1 MHLGEAT
8 FETCSG
14 DRRSRLAMPVPKDR
28 LIPDWVEG
36 AGRFPT
42 EGRRRRAVPTVQVAV
57 IPGDGIGPEVVSEAV
72 RVLDRAA
79 GLAPDLHFFY
89 RWFDWGSDYFRSHG
103 VMMPEDG
110 LDILSGCDA
119 IFLGAVGAPTVPDH
133 VSLWGL
139 LLPIRRGFD
148 QYVNLR
154 PTRLW
159 PGVEG
164 PLRRFGVGDI
174 DFVVVRENSEGEYS
188 NMGGRLRPHTPQ
200 EVVVQNAVFTR
211 FGVER
216 IIRYAFDLA
225 RTRRGHVTGAT
236 KSNGINF
243 SMPFWDEVFNE
254 VGEEYPDVKRD
265 LVHVD
270 ALAARFITAP
280 DRLDVV
286 VGSNLFGDILT
297 DIAAA
302 IAGSIGMGAAA
313 NLNPERTSP
322 SMFEPVHGSAP
333 DIVGR
338 GIANPVGQI
347 LTARMLL
354 DHLGYPA
361 VGRAIEAAVE
371 STLADGIKTPDI
383 GGQARTTEVTDA
395 VIARLQA

>member
-1 MHLGEAT
+1 M
-8 FETCSG
+8 
-14 DRRSRLAMPVPKDR
+14 
-28 LIPDWVEG
+28 
-36 AGRFPT
+36 
-42 EGRRRRAVPTVQVAV
+42 PTVRVAV
-57 IPGDGIGPEVVSEAV
+57 IPGDGIGPEVVNEAV
-72 RVLDRAA
+72 RVLGACARVEPE
-79 GLAPDLHFFY
+79 LRLEY
-89 RWFDWGSDYFRSHG
+89 RYFDWGCDYYLAHRA
-103 VMMPEDG
+103 MMPDDG
-110 LDILSGCDA
+110 LEQLRGFDA
-119 IFLGAVGAPTVPDH
+119 VFLGAVGAPSVPDH

-164 PLRRFGVGDI
+164 PLRRFGPGDI

-188 NMGGRLRPHTPQ
+188 NMGGRLRPHTSQ

-216 IIRYAFDLA
+216 IVRYAFQLA
-225 RTRRGHVTGAT
+225 ERRRSHVTGAT

-254 VGEEYPDVKRD
+254 VGEEYPHIRRE

-270 ALAARFITAP
+270 ALAARFITNP

-297 DIAAA
+297 DIGAA
-302 IAGSIGMGAAA
+302 ISGSIGMGAAA
-313 NLNPERTSP
+313 NLNPDRRFP

-333 DIVGR
+333 DIVGK
-338 GIANPVGQI
+338 GVANPVGQI
-347 LTARMLL
+347 LTAKMMM
-354 DHLGYPA
+354 DFLGYPRA
-361 VGRAIEAAVE
+361 GRAIEEAVTA
-371 STLADGIKTPDI
+371 TLTAGIKTRDV
-383 GGQARTTEVTDA
+383 GGTAKTYEVTDA
-395 VIARLQA
+395 IVGYIGALPLEPLA

>member
-1 MHLGEAT
+1 M
-8 FETCSG
+8 
-14 DRRSRLAMPVPKDR
+14 
-28 LIPDWVEG
+28 
-36 AGRFPT
+36 
-42 EGRRRRAVPTVQVAV
+42 PTVRVAL
-57 IPGDGIGPEVVSEAV
+57 IPGDGIGPEVVGEAV
-72 RVLDRAA
+72 RVLDEAARLEA
-79 GLAPDLHFFY
+79 GLRFEY
-89 RWFDWGSDYFRSHG
+89 TEFDWGCDYYLAHG
-103 VMMPEDG
+103 AMMPEDG
-110 LDILSGCDA
+110 LAQLQAFDA
-119 IFLGAVGAPTVPDH
+119 IFLGAVGAPGVPDH

-164 PLRRFGVGDI
+164 PLRRFRPGDI

-188 NMGGRLRPHTPQ
+188 NMGGRLRPHTSQ

-216 IIRYAFDLA
+216 IVRYAFLLA
-225 RTRRGHVTGAT
+225 RTRRGRLTGAT

-254 VGEEYPDVKRD
+254 VAEEFPDVERE

-270 ALAARFITAP
+270 ALAARFITNP

-297 DIAAA
+297 DIGAAVQ
-302 IAGSIGMGAAA
+302 GSIGMAAAA
-313 NLNPERTSP
+313 NLNPERQFP

-338 GIANPVGQI
+338 GIANPVGQV
-347 LTARMLL
+347 LTAKMMV
-354 DHLGYPA
+354 DFLGYPR
-361 VGRAIEAAVE
+361 VGQAIEDAVVA
-371 STLADGIKTPDI
+371 TLEAGIKTPDI
-383 GGQARTTEVTDA
+383 GGSAKTGEVVHAIIDR
-395 VIARLQA
+395 VGSS